1 MRRRLCGSYKAV
13 QGDQSHAYS
22 LLTGGVV
29 DKMKIIKRDP
39 KEEIPQPDAAFARI
53 TNALYS
59 GAIVLT
65 SIDQVKHPF

>member
-1 MRRRLCGSYKAV
+1 
-13 QGDQSHAYS
+13 
-22 LLTGGVV
+22 
-29 DKMKIIKRDP
+29 MKIIKRDP